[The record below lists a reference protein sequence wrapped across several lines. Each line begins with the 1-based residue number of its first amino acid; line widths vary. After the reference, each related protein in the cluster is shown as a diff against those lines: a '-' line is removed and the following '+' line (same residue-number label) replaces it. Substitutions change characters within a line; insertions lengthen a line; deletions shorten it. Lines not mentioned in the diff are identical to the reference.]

1 MRKRIRNWYD
11 SDVFPITLCGL
22 GIVGC
27 LTVLFW

>member
-1 MRKRIRNWYD
+1 MRKRIRNWYN

-27 LTVLFW
+27 LIVLFW